1 MRTKLSGF
9 VQLIRPELPL
19 AAGICVLLGEI
30 VALGDL
36 PPLRPGLLGFV
47 CGFFLSGT
55 ALVLNDYFDLE
66 VDRIN
71 APLRPLPSGKV
82 SPREVIYFAAFTALL
97 GLGAALAIS
106 LPALLLG
113 LLFWTVGF
121 LYNWKFKQAGL
132 AGNLMVSASV
142 AVTFVLGGM
151 AVGEPWNK
159 IVWFFSLQAFL
170 IDLGEEIAGDA
181 MDIEGD
187 LKRGS
192 RSIAIRKGKQFALRM
207 ASFVFALVVFN
218 SIIPYVLG
226 WLGIGYLILVIIMDL
241 ALLYFTSG
249 LLKSRT
255 PDEGRSFMRRIYL
268 VTLFGMLAYIAGK
281 A

>member
-1 MRTKLSGF
+1 
-9 VQLIRPELPL
+9 
-19 AAGICVLLGEI
+19 
-30 VALGDL
+30 
-36 PPLRPGLLGFV
+36 
-47 CGFFLSGT
+47 
-55 ALVLNDYFDLE
+55 
-66 VDRIN
+66 
-71 APLRPLPSGKV
+71 
-82 SPREVIYFAAFTALL
+82 
-97 GLGAALAIS
+97 
-106 LPALLLG
+106 
-113 LLFWTVGF
+113 
-121 LYNWKFKQAGL
+121 
-132 AGNLMVSASV
+132 
-142 AVTFVLGGM
+142 
-151 AVGEPWNK
+151 
-159 IVWFFSLQAFL
+159 
-170 IDLGEEIAGDA
+170 